1 MMRMPTHTGREES
14 LQFSI
19 DSGVLLWIRLGFPLF
34 QYSPNI
40 WGNHIGSDISFMER
54 CFDFTMFPVSFV
66 FFSSS
71 FLCLCP
77 HLVVSNLEKVM
88 SVVLGGFG
96 CWLVFYR
103 QHCLLF

>member
-1 MMRMPTHTGREES
+1 
-14 LQFSI
+14 
-19 DSGVLLWIRLGFPLF
+19 
-34 QYSPNI
+34 
-40 WGNHIGSDISFMER
+40 MER

-71 FLCLCP
+71 FLCLRP

-96 CWLVFYR
+96 CWLVCIGNIVSFLAILPPVY
-103 QHCLLF
+103 LSFSLGF